1 MKILIVSFYYTP
13 ELGAAPSRIANMAE
27 GLKTQGAEVDVLTCL
42 PNYPQGQIFEGY
54 RGCLSKKEKI
64 NGINVYR
71 YWTYATVSK
80 NPFKRAV
87 SMMSFATM
95 LWLFAFKIKKIQSYD
110 RVIIQS
116 PPLPVAGSAI
126 TLFKKI
132 FGRKI
137 LVNIS
142 DLWPLSAVELG
153 AMCEGGKI
161 YNIFA
166 WIERYIYRNADG
178 IFGQSEEIIRH
189 VNQFPSTK
197 NKFVYRNLQQY
208 AVAAQFKRKH
218 TPFRIVYAGLL
229 GVAQDIYSI
238 IENIPFKSI
247 GAEFHLYGGG
257 NQAEKIKEYIN
268 KHPDCFVYYHGYV
281 KKEQIAKEL
290 SKYDA
295 SIVPLTVAIRGAV
308 PSKIYDLIP
317 IGIPILYCGGGE
329 GAEIVSKYY
338 LGMVSQPHDFKQL
351 HSNIIK
357 LINLPDEEYRT
368 ISKNCL
374 NAAKNE
380 FDFSR
385 QIYRCYDFIKSV

>member
-1 MKILIVSFYYTP
+1 MSDY
-13 ELGAAPSRIANMAE
+13 
-27 GLKTQGAEVDVLTCL
+27 
-42 PNYPQGQIFEGY
+42 
-54 RGCLSKKEKI
+54 EKVI
-64 NGINVYR
+64 NGIVFI
-71 YWTYATVSK
+71 W
-80 NPFKRAV
+80 
-87 SMMSFATM
+87 
-95 LWLFAFKIKKIQSYD
+95 
-110 RVIIQS
+110 
-116 PPLPVAGSAI
+116 
-126 TLFKKI
+126 
-132 FGRKI
+132 
-137 LVNIS
+137 
-142 DLWPLSAVELG
+142 
-153 AMCEGGKI
+153 
-161 YNIFA
+161 
-166 WIERYIYRNADG
+166 
-178 IFGQSEEIIRH
+178 
-189 VNQFPSTK
+189 
-197 NKFVYRNLQQY
+197 
-208 AVAAQFKRKH
+208 
-218 TPFRIVYAGLL
+218 
-229 GVAQDIYSI
+229 
-238 IENIPFKSI
+238 ENIPFKSI